1 MSRSRVWSGRWS
13 SLVVLAASLVLAVAG
28 CAKHSGILAPTIKD
42 PSVFDDAFGANVDFQ
57 AFSGSKYD
65 AISVDSSVTYS
76 GATALKV
83 TVPGPGDPTGTY
95 AGGAFTAARARDL
108 SVYDALTFWA
118 KADKSITLDVCG
130 IGNDNTGT
138 SRFEAKRTGL
148 PLTTTWTR
156 FVIPIPLPSRLADE
170 KGLFYFAE
178 GSEMGQGSTIW
189 FDDIRYENLGTITN
203 PRPSMP
209 TVTLTPDVGSYV
221 PVPGT
226 RVTFA
231 VDGVDQ
237 TLDVMQ
243 GYFTF
248 ASSAD
253 TVAVGGEGTVHV
265 VGLGTATITAS
276 LGDVPATGQIT
287 LTPNPSPQS
296 AAPTPSLPAA
306 DVISLFSNAYTNVPV
321 DTWSASW
328 DLADVTDVLV
338 AGNAAKKYTSLV
350 YAGIEFT
357 GTHVIDATAMTHF
370 HVDTWAATGTTFKV
384 KLVDFG
390 ANGVYGGGDDK
401 EQELSFTS
409 ATTPAFGTLAWSSL
423 DIPLSS
429 FTNLTTRGHLAQ
441 LILAGDPGAV
451 YVDNLYFH
459 K

>member
-321 DTWSASW
+321 DTWSAAW
-328 DLADVTDVLV
+328 DQADLTDLQV
-338 AGNAAKKYTSLV
+338 AGNDTKRYTNLV
-350 YAGIEFT
+350 FAGIEFT
-357 GTHVIDATAMTHF
+357 SAPVNAAAMDHF
-370 HVDTWAATGTTFKV
+370 HMDIWTPDPTAAASFKV

-390 ANGVYGGGDDK
+390 ADGGFGGGDDV
-401 EQELSFTS
+401 EHELTFTS
-409 ATTPAFGTLAWSSL
+409 ATNPALATGSWVGL
-423 DIPLSS
+423 DVPLSA
-429 FTNLTTRGHLAQ
+429 FTGLTTRGHLAQ
-441 LILAGDPGAV
+441 LIISGTLGTV
-451 YVDNLYFH
+451 FVDNV
-459 K
+459 